1 MPSGED
7 SKPPSLLQRS
17 RRVPVLILQSFQG
30 LGLRFAGIF
39 HTAKVSI
46 LQGVRWS
53 AWRSLQQLERLF
65 WHHRTSRKVVQAG
78 VKGSAT
84 TTGVVPADSSRT
96 SAGASR
102 AMEQILKTIEE
113 AYEAGTSERMGCLPC
128 PIPVSICKS

>member
-1 MPSGED
+1 MPSAED
-7 SKPPSLLQRS
+7 SKPPGLLQRS
-17 RRVPVLILQSFQG
+17 RRLPALILQSVQG
-30 LGLRFAGIF
+30 VGLRFAGIF
-39 HTAKVSI
+39 QAAKGSI

-65 WHHRTSRKVVQAG
+65 WRHRTSRKVVQAG
-78 VKGSAT
+78 IKGSAA

-113 AYEAGTSERMGCLPC
+113 AYEAGTSERMDCRPG
-128 PIPVSICKS
+128 PIPGPIRKS